1 MDGYDDHD
9 DLIMIRMS
17 GMDEDMDKVVSV
29 VHEIRSA
36 CDGDG
41 DGKISQQE
49 FVENAKK
56 SRFLFEMLTDA

>member
-1 MDGYDDHD
+1 
-9 DLIMIRMS
+9 
-17 GMDEDMDKVVSV
+17 MDEDMDKVVSV

-56 SRFLFEMLTDA
+56 SRFLFEMLTDAQFHYLVG